1 MDLIESV
8 VGEERRWQLVAMA
21 TGALAGLAVRQ
32 ALQKGWHMIRDES
45 PPENPAA
52 RRVGWGQA
60 LAWTVATSVAMGVG
74 QLVAERGA
82 AAGWR
87 KVRGRYPK
95 GLD

>member
-1 MDLIESV
+1 MELLDRAMT
-8 VGEERRWQLVAMA
+8 EERAWRLVALA
-21 TGALAGLAVRQ
+21 SGALAGLAVRQ
-32 ALQKGWHMIRDES
+32 ALEASWQVVQKED
-45 PPENPAA
+45 PPENPAS
-52 RRVGWGQA
+52 RRVGWGSA

-74 QLVAERGA
+74 QLVAQRSA